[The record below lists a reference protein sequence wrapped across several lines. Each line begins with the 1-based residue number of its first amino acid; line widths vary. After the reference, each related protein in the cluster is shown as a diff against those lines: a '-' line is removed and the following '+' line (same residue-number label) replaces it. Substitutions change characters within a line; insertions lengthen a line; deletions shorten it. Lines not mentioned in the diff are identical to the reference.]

1 MEIDN
6 AREVIA
12 QLKLTAQR
20 IEANQARMLYRAG
33 SLVQREARKNAPKSP
48 TQQEI
53 DEDRKKGFK
62 ASGMNKAQVKAR
74 MAQVLRRRDAAR
86 NDRATSRPSPGGLEQ
101 SIEMRSN
108 AMNAEI
114 FVAANSSAGRY
125 AWRIHE
131 EKGKTWWKRGK
142 GTQAKGDRADDKFIE
157 RALKDNEENIRR
169 IAQSQVEKA
178 IQEANR
184 Q

>member
-1 MEIDN
+1 MFDRRAIGMEIDN

-20 IEANQARMLYRAG
+20 IEAHQARMLFRAG
-33 SLVQREARKNAPKSP
+33 SLVQREAKKNAPKSP
-48 TQQEI
+48 TMQELAN
-53 DEDRKKGFK
+53 RSTGTQ
-62 ASGMNKAQVKAR
+62 AQ
-74 MAQVLRRRDAAR
+74 RDAGKRRR

-108 AMNAEI
+108 SMNAEVS
-114 FVAANSSAGRY
+114 VAANSSAGRY

-131 EKGKTWWKRGK
+131 EKGKTWFKRGK
-142 GTQAKGDRADDKFIE
+142 GTQAKGARADEKFIE
-157 RALKDNEENIRR
+157 RALADNADKIRK
-169 IAQSQVEKA
+169 IAESQVEKA

-184 Q
+184 

>member
-12 QLKLTAQR
+12 QLKLTAQC

-33 SLVQREARKNAPKSP
+33 ARVRDEAKKNSPMSP
-48 TQQEI
+48 TMAEK
-53 DEDRKKGFK
+53 ES
-62 ASGMNKAQVKAR
+62 ASTGTKAQ
-74 MAQVLRRRDAAR
+74 RDAGKKRR
-86 NDRATSRPSPGGLEQ
+86 NDRATSRPAPGQLRD

-108 AMNAEI
+108 SSNAEI

-131 EKGKTWWKRGK
+131 EKGKTWFRRGIK
-142 GTQAKGDRADDKFIE
+142 TVMRGERADDKFIE

>member
-33 SLVQREARKNAPKSP
+33 ALVKNTAVRYAPKSP
-48 TQQEI
+48 TMAELEKRSTGTQ
-53 DEDRKKGFK
+53 
-62 ASGMNKAQVKAR
+62 AQ
-74 MAQVLRRRDAAR
+74 RDAGKRRR
-86 NDRATSRPSPGGLEQ
+86 NDRATSRPMPGGLMR

-108 AMNAEI
+108 ATNAEI
-114 FVAANSSAGRY
+114 FVAANSEAGRY

-131 EKGKTWWKRGK
+131 EKGRTWFRRGK
-142 GTQAKGDRADDKFIE
+142 GTIAKGAQADEKFIE
-157 RALKDNEENIRR
+157 RALNDNAENIRK
-169 IAQSQVEKA
+169 IAESQVEKA
-178 IQEANR
+178 IQEASR
-184 Q
+184 

>member
-33 SLVQREARKNAPKSP
+33 ALVRDEARKNAPKSP

-53 DEDRKKGFK
+53 DSDRKKGFK
-62 ASGMNKAQVKAR
+62 AQGFKGKALKAR
-74 MAQVLRRRDAAR
+74 MDLMLKRREAAR
-86 NDRATSRPSPGGLEQ
+86 NDRATSRPMPGGLMQ

-108 AMNAEI
+108 AMNAEV
-114 FVAANSSAGRY
+114 FCAANSSAGRY

-131 EKGKTWWKRGK
+131 EKGKTWKNRGI
-142 GTQAKGDRADDKFIE
+142 GTIAKGARADEKFIE
-157 RALKDNEENIRR
+157 RALNDNAENIRK
-169 IAQSQVEKA
+169 IAESQVEKA

-184 Q
+184 

>member
-20 IEANQARMLYRAG
+20 IEANQARMMFRAG
-33 SLVQREARKNAPKSP
+33 SLVQREAKKNAPKSP
-48 TQQEI
+48 TMQELAN
-53 DEDRKKGFK
+53 RSTGTQ
-62 ASGMNKAQVKAR
+62 AQ
-74 MAQVLRRRDAAR
+74 RDAGKRRR

-108 AMNAEI
+108 AMNAEV

-131 EKGKTWWKRGK
+131 EKGETWFRRGK
-142 GTQAKGDRADDKFIE
+142 GTIAKGDRADEKFIE
-157 RALKDNEENIRR
+157 RALNDNAENIRK

-184 Q
+184 

>member
-12 QLKLTAQR
+12 QLKLTAKR
-20 IEANQARMLYRAG
+20 IEAQQARMLYRAG
-33 SLVQREARKNAPKSP
+33 SLVQREAKKNAPKSP
-48 TQQEI
+48 TMQEL
-53 DEDRKKGFK
+53 ENRSTGTQ
-62 ASGMNKAQVKAR
+62 AQ
-74 MAQVLRRRDAAR
+74 RDAGKRRR
-86 NDRATSRPSPGGLEQ
+86 NDRSTSRPSPGGLEQ

-142 GTQAKGDRADDKFIE
+142 GTQAKGARADDKFIE
-157 RALKDNEENIRR
+157 RALADNTENLRK
-169 IAQSQVEKA
+169 IAESQVEKA

-184 Q
+184 